1 MKFKSKKFIG
11 VISVL
16 MALMIFGVSTTA
28 VFAQDEKNNKEN
40 NPIFNRVAEI
50 LGIDKQQLGDAFKQ
64 ALKEEREQRLDQRLQ
79 DMVDEGKITQ
89 EQASEYKQWLAAR
102 PDIKIP
108 IRAAI
113 LDEQLQKLV
122 DEGKI
127 TEEEATQ
134 YKEWLA
140 AKPAIP
146 LTERQ
151 NRLFPK
157 DGFMKRQ
164 PPTGSEATMPEM
176 N

>member
-1 MKFKSKKFIG
+1 MKFKSKKCIAI
-11 VISVL
+11 ISVL
-16 MALMIFGVSTTA
+16 MALMIFGVSTSA

-40 NPIFNRVAEI
+40 NPVFNRVAEI
-50 LGIDKQQLGDAFKQ
+50 LGIDKQQLADAFKQ

-79 DMVDEGKITQ
+79 EMVDEGKITQ
-89 EQASEYKQWLAAR
+89 EQASEYKQWLEAR

-108 IRAAI
+108 LRPAI

-127 TEEEATQ
+127 TEEEAAQ

-140 AKPAIP
+140 SKPDIP

-151 NRLFPK
+151 NKLQSHDRPMQK
-157 DGFMKRQ
+157 Q
-164 PPTGSEATMPEM
+164 PSTGSEATIPEM